1 MQTSNDLTA
10 FLKNKR
16 ITVVA
21 PTSSHEVIGGHRLEG
36 ITYANC
42 HRAVYPADGAYMAWL
57 AAELGAM
64 VRFITAPVRD
74 AFAEEV
80 HRLLR
85 VKGVELHVEGE
96 LHMEA
101 SWRCTLIDSKSGD
114 LVHCSGE
121 TPGAWH
127 VPDTELPEKS
137 SAIIIYADEEG
148 MNAPMVQEAFK
159 YASCVILLDRSDV
172 NAPGVVMLLQ
182 QLDDAVAVK
191 TSYKI
196 EGDCVVVEGSGDSD
210 IGVNAWPEAA
220 RFAAA
225 EVMALAAAL
234 ALLAK
239 NVFTVDALA
248 QQLSRLQPPSF
259 EKKGGSR
266 AAPQAAGKL
275 LPFALLKEEIQRE
288 KAAGKRIVWTNGC
301 FDIVHAGHVTYLERA
316 AALGDI
322 LVVGLNS
329 DASVRLGKGPNRP
342 IVPEDQ
348 RAKLLAALRCV
359 DYLVIYDEP
368 SPVELIRQ
376 LAPDI
381 YAKGGDYN
389 IDTINQPE
397 RRLMESLG
405 GRIEL
410 LPGVPG
416 ISTSVIIENV
426 LKAYAGQPEE

>member
-10 FLKNKR
+10 FLKDKC

-21 PTSSHEVIGGHRLEG
+21 PTSWHEVIRGHRLEG
-36 ITYANC
+36 GTYANC
-42 HRAVYPADGAYMAWL
+42 HRTNYPADGAYMAWL
-57 AAELGAM
+57 ADELGAA
-64 VRFITAPVRD
+64 VRLVTTPATD
-74 AFAEEV
+74 AVTEEL

-85 VKGVELHVEGE
+85 LKGVNLQLVEEL
-96 LHMEA
+96 MMQA
-101 SWRCTLIDSKSGD
+101 RWRSTLIDAKGGD
-114 LVHCSGE
+114 IVHCAGE
-121 TPGAWH
+121 TPGAWR
-127 VPDTELPEKS
+127 VPGAGLYEEA
-137 SAIIIYADEEG
+137 SAIIIYADEQG
-148 MNAPMVQEAFK
+148 VKAPMVQDAFNH
-159 YASCVILLDRSDV
+159 ASCVILLDKPDGT
-172 NAPGVVMLLQ
+172 APGTVMILQ
-182 QLDDAVAVK
+182 QVDGAVAVK

-196 EGDCVVVEGSGDSD
+196 EGDCVVVEGSGGRD
-210 IGVNAWPEAA
+210 IEVKAWPEAA

-234 ALLAK
+234 SLLAK
-239 NVFTVDALA
+239 NAFTVNALA

-259 EKKGGSR
+259 EKKGGSSVVR
-266 AAPQAAGKL
+266 QAAGKL
-275 LPFALLKEEIQRE
+275 LPFELLKEEIQRE

-359 DYLVIYDEP
+359 DYLVIYDDP

-426 LKAYAGQPEE
+426 LKAYANPPRE